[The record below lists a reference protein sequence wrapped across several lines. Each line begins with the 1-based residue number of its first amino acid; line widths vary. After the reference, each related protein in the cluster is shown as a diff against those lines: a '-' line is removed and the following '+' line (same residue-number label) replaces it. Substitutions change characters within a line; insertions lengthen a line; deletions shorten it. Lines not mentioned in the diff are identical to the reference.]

1 MDARA
6 WEWLVGLVGGIAS
19 IISLLIFLVSP
30 SNQRKAAVLA
40 TAAVTVIAVILA
52 LTHHTES
59 ISDVKV
65 YAEAGTYRVADF
77 LEFLSRGPFRVTM
90 DSKTAEDLHHRQIK
104 IKVPSL
110 KDVSLQYVLDQV
122 LTPQLPGPEQW
133 TYEVVGKTVMV
144 KRR

>member
-19 IISLLIFLVSP
+19 IVSVLLVLVSP
-30 SNQRKAAVLA
+30 SHQRKVAALA
-40 TAAVTVIAVILA
+40 TVAVTVLAVVLA

-65 YAEAGTYRVADF
+65 YAEAGTYQVADF
-77 LEFLSRGPFRVTM
+77 LEFLSRGSFRVTM
-90 DSKTAEDLHHRQIK
+90 DSKTAEDLHQRQIK
-104 IKVPSL
+104 IKVPNL
-110 KDVSLQYVLDQV
+110 KDASLQYVLDQV